1 MSKNVLIIG
10 GGGRE
15 HALAWK
21 ISQSPEIKQLY
32 IAPGNAGT
40 AQLGEN
46 VDIKATD
53 IEGLVSFVI
62 DNDID
67 FTVVGQDDP
76 LALGIVDR
84 LQEKGKRVFGPI
96 QAAAQIESSKAFSKE
111 LMAKNN
117 VPTALF
123 KVFTDYDSAV
133 SYVENQSLPIV
144 VKVSGLALGKG
155 VFICETKDKV
165 KNALQEILVDKKFGA
180 AGGDEV
186 VVEEF
191 MTGPEVSM
199 HVFTD
204 GETSKLFP
212 TSQDH
217 KAIYE
222 GNKGPNTGGMGTIAP
237 LPWVTDSDVERI
249 KREVV
254 DQAVQGL
261 TDADAAFSGLLYPGI
276 MMTKDGPK
284 ALEFNARF
292 GDPETQSYMR
302 LLDSDLLTILEACAD
317 GKLADVE
324 VSWKD
329 SYAATIILA
338 SGGYPESY
346 EKGFEITGINDAE
359 QDERVVVFHA
369 GTTMD
374 GDKLVTNGGRVLG
387 VSATGNTLQDALDT
401 AYAAVEKINFEG
413 KYYRKDI
420 GQDSLNR

>member
-15 HALAWK
+15 HALVWK
-21 ISQSPEIKQLY
+21 ISQSPEIEKLY

-53 IEGLVSFVI
+53 IDGLVSFVV

-84 LQEKGKRVFGPI
+84 LQEQGKRVFGPT
-96 QAAAQIESSKAFSKE
+96 QAAAQIEASKAFSKD

-117 VPTALF
+117 VPTASF
-123 KVFTDYDSAV
+123 QVFTSYDDAAA
-133 SYVENQSLPIV
+133 YLETQSLPIV

-155 VFICETKDKV
+155 VFICETKDEAQK
-165 KNALQEILVDKKFGA
+165 ALQDILVDKKFGDS
-180 AGGDEV
+180 GNEV
-186 VVEEF
+186 VIEEF

-204 GETSKLFP
+204 GTTSRLFP

-237 LPWVTDSDVERI
+237 LPWVKNEDIERI
-249 KREVV
+249 KKEVV
-254 DQAVQGL
+254 DRAVQGL
-261 TDADAAFSGLLYPGI
+261 READAAFSGLLYPGI
-276 MMTKDGPK
+276 MMTENGPK
-284 ALEFNARF
+284 TLEFNARF

-302 LLDSDLLTILEACAD
+302 LLDGDLLTILEACAD
-317 GKLADVE
+317 GNLADVE
-324 VSWKD
+324 VNWKD

-346 EKGFEITGINDAE
+346 EKGFEITGIDDAE
-359 QDERVVVFHA
+359 QDDRVVVFHA
-369 GTTMD
+369 GTKMD
-374 GDKLVTNGGRVLG
+374 GEKLVTNGGRVLG
-387 VSATGNTLQDALDT
+387 VSATGETIQDALDT
-401 AYAAVEKINFEG
+401 AYAAAEKIHFEG

>member
-84 LQEKGKRVFGPI
+84 LQEKGKRVFGPT

-117 VPTALF
+117 VPTASF

-155 VFICETKDKV
+155 VFICETKDNA

-186 VVEEF
+186 VIEEF

-204 GETSKLFP
+204 GKTSKLFP

-237 LPWVTDSDVERI
+237 LPWVTDGDIERI

-276 MMTKDGPK
+276 MMTEDGPK
-284 ALEFNARF
+284 TLEFNARF

-324 VSWKD
+324 VSWKEG
-329 SYAATIILA
+329 YAATIILA

-369 GTTMD
+369 GATMD

>member
-1 MSKNVLIIG
+1 MSKKVFIIG

-21 ISQSPEIKQLY
+21 LSQSAEIEKMY
-32 IAPGNAGT
+32 IAPGNGGT
-40 AQLGEN
+40 AQFGEN
-46 VDIKATD
+46 IDIKATD
-53 IEGLVSFVI
+53 IDALVDFVMQ
-62 DNDID
+62 NDID

-84 LQEKGKRVFGPI
+84 LQEKGKRAFGPT
-96 QAAAQIESSKAFSKE
+96 QAAAQIEASKAFSKD

-117 VPTALF
+117 IPTAAF
-123 KVFTDYDSAV
+123 KVFTDYDNAV
-133 SYVENQSLPIV
+133 SYLENQSLPIV

-155 VFICETKDKV
+155 VFICETIDEAKS
-165 KNALQEILVDKKFGA
+165 ALQEILVDKKFGV

-186 VVEEF
+186 VIEEF

-204 GETSKLFP
+204 GKTSQLFP

-237 LPWVTDSDVERI
+237 LPWVTDADIEHI
-249 KREVV
+249 KTEVV
-254 DQAVQGL
+254 DRAVQGL
-261 TDADAAFSGLLYPGI
+261 RDADASFSGLLYPGI
-276 MMTKDGPK
+276 MMTENGPK
-284 ALEFNARF
+284 TLEFNARF

-302 LLDSDLLTILEACAD
+302 LLDSDLLSILESCAD
-317 GKLADVE
+317 GTLENQE
-324 VSWKD
+324 VNWKD
-329 SYAATIILA
+329 GYAATIILA
-338 SGGYPESY
+338 SGGYPASY
-346 EKGFEITGINDAE
+346 EKGFEITGIDEAE
-359 QDERVVVFHA
+359 QDDRVIVFHA
-369 GTTMD
+369 GTKMD
-374 GDKLVTNGGRVLG
+374 GEKIVTNGGRVLG
-387 VSATGNTLQDALDT
+387 ISATGNTLQDALDT
-401 AYAAVEKINFEG
+401 AYASAEKIQFEG